1 MKYEWHVLCDP
12 LHVTYFMNVW
22 HVLCYD
28 MFMLWILLWL
38 SCPMMHNAFKWRVM
52 HTTLAWLLH
61 EYCYAMYVFVRL
73 ASCFY
78 ATILNYNDLMHLV
91 YSRTSRYFYVIMNK
105 HMHYHIYIC
114 HDIIWARYVSHH
126 FHIIFVQ
133 IFFWS

>member
-28 MFMLWILLWL
+28 MFMLRILLWL
-38 SCPMMHNAFKWRVM
+38 SCHMMHNAFKWRVM

-91 YSRTSRYFYVIMNK
+91 YSRTSRYFYVIMNTDT
-105 HMHYHIYIC
+105 YITISIYVMILYGLAMC
-114 HDIIWARYVSHH
+114 
-126 FHIIFVQ
+126 HII
-133 IFFWS
+133 ST